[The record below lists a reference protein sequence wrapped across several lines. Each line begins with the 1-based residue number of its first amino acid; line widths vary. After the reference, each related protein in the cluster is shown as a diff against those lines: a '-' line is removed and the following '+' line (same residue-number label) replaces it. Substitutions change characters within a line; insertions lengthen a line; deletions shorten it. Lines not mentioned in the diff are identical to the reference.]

1 MAAKLL
7 HTLTDDNPDLQ
18 KQIGCMT
25 GIFQLFDRQH
35 ILTGRRIGGH
45 SPKRL
50 PSGSSHFN
58 SGTFETESSNIYHRS
73 TATDKNSNKNV
84 NEKQRVSTESSRPS
98 FSSSSR
104 SSSFSSLDCNRA
116 AQPET
121 SSFDRIIFP
130 ETPSRGSAMNQ
141 SSASPQFGRQSLDL
155 RDVVKDSMYR
165 EARGF
170 SSKNT
175 TKEEV
180 ADYVMKHRDSPRP
193 PQLSKSID
201 GSYGVGISGKQNF
214 PADLKESLKVL
225 AKLREAPWY
234 FNEARDGSR
243 SSYDSKDGSLFS
255 IPKDAARFSCD
266 GRETNRF
273 SFESRD
279 SFKSTPRLKELPRL
293 SLDSR
298 EGSIRSF
305 NSDSK
310 SKFLLRSSQRDSA
323 NSSDR
328 IPSLQQTSGT
338 QTRPPSVVAKLMG
351 LETLPDSALAS
362 DSQMGL
368 IKTCSVED
376 PDPISSSSKSI
387 ERCRPIRISN
397 LSMKS
402 WKEPTSPQWKN
413 PDSVMKPISS
423 SRFPIEPAP
432 WRQLDRNR
440 GSQKPAFRH
449 LKTSAARSSNS
460 FPSVYSEI
468 EKRLKD
474 LQFTQSGK
482 DLRALKQI
490 LETMQTKGLLET
502 RREDHDSNFATQR
515 NHEPKYLSPGQNVRL
530 VNQRKLQ
537 SNRVTTSTT
546 RGANSSRIFESPI
559 VIMKPA
565 KLVEKSGIPA
575 SSVIPIDGLS
585 GLPKLRDGDFMGNR
599 KGSVNSQTAKDQI
612 PKTSRRDNAVNST
625 DKKIHNR
632 GLKSTQTLTRPQ
644 QLHKEN
650 TTSSLKSSGSVSPRL
665 QQKKLELEK
674 RSRPPTPPSDS
685 SKSRRQSNKQQPESG
700 SPGGNRRPKSS
711 NLQQSDDQLSEISS
725 ETKNLSYHEDDLSPQ
740 SDGLIVLDSKIDIEV
755 NSSDRSTEI
764 NGSQSPS
771 IKPAKFAVSSLVNKV
786 CAVDLIFSHNYSSQL
801 SNQFDVFVQES
812 TPRFSED
819 GSFAEISTVVLE
831 HPSPVSVL
839 DDTVYRDDA
848 PSPVKQITN
857 KLKDDE
863 TQNSSND
870 SSKEQWDPADYLLS
884 NSIGSGLMSEINRKK
899 LQNIE
904 HLVQKL
910 RRLNSSHDEAQTDYI
925 ASLCE
930 NTNPDHRYISE
941 IMLASG
947 ILLKDLSSSLT
958 TFQLHHSGHPIN
970 PELFLV
976 LEQTKASTSAM
987 EEFSTEKVIHS
998 KPDWEKF
1005 HRKLIFDAV
1014 NEILVGKLVLVGPS
1028 PEPWL
1033 KPIKLARKTLNAQKL
1048 LRELCSEIEQL
1059 QANKS
1064 ECSLEDEEDGLK
1076 RILWEDV
1083 MRRSERWTDFHGE
1096 ISASVLDVERLIFKD
1111 LVDEIVIGEAAGL
1124 RARLKKPSRQ
1134 LFVNL

>member
-7 HTLTDDNPDLQ
+7 HSLTDDNPDLQ

-25 GIFQLFDRQH
+25 GIFQFFDRSH
-35 ILTGRRIGGH
+35 ILAGRRIGGH

-50 PSGSSHFN
+50 PPGSSHFN

-104 SSSFSSLDCNRA
+104 SSSFSSLDCSRT

-130 ETPSRGSAMNQ
+130 ETPSRESAMNQ
-141 SSASPQFGRQSLDL
+141 SSASPQFRRQSLDI

-165 EARGF
+165 EARGL
-170 SSKNT
+170 SGKST

-180 ADYVMKHRDSPRP
+180 ADSVMKHRDSPRP
-193 PQLSKSID
+193 LQLSKSID
-201 GSYGVGISGKQNF
+201 GSYGVGISGKQNL
-214 PADLKESLKVL
+214 PADLKESLRVL
-225 AKLREAPWY
+225 AKLREAPLY
-234 FNEARDGSR
+234 SNEARDGSR

-255 IPKDAARFSCD
+255 IPKDAPRFSCD
-266 GRETNRF
+266 GRETNRL

-279 SFKSTPRLKELPRL
+279 TFKSTPKLKELPRL

-298 EGSIRSF
+298 EGSMQSF

-310 SKFLLRSSQRDSA
+310 SKFLLRNSQRDSG
-323 NSSDR
+323 NSNDR
-328 IPSLQQTSGT
+328 IPSVQQTSGT

-368 IKTCSVED
+368 IKICSVKD
-376 PDPISSSSKSI
+376 PDPFSSSLKST
-387 ERCRPIRISN
+387 EPCRPIRISN
-397 LSMKS
+397 SSRKS
-402 WKEPTSPQWKN
+402 WKEPTSPNWKN
-413 PDSVMKPISS
+413 PDLVMKPISS

-432 WRQLDRNR
+432 WRQLDGNR

-449 LKTSAARSSNS
+449 LKAPTARASNS

-474 LQFTQSGK
+474 LEFTQSGK
-482 DLRALKQI
+482 DLGALKQI
-490 LETMQTKGLLET
+490 LETMQAKGLLET
-502 RREDHDSNFATQR
+502 RREEQDSNFATQR
-515 NHEPKYLSPGQNVRL
+515 DHEPKYMTPDQTARL
-530 VNQRKLQ
+530 VNQRKPQ
-537 SNRVTTSTT
+537 SSRVTNSTT
-546 RGANSSRIFESPI
+546 RGANSSRNFESPI

-585 GLPKLRDGDFMGNR
+585 GLPKLRDGNLVDNR
-599 KGSVNSQTAKDQI
+599 KGSVNRRTAKDQI
-612 PKTSRRDNAVNST
+612 PKTSHRDNAVNST
-625 DKKIHNR
+625 EKKINNR
-632 GLKSTQTLTRPQ
+632 NLKSTRTLTRPQ
-644 QLHKEN
+644 QLPKEN

-700 SPGGNRRPKSS
+700 SPGGKRRPKSS
-711 NLQQSDDQLSEISS
+711 NLQKSDNQLSEISS
-725 ETKNLSYHEDDLSPQ
+725 ETRNLSYQEDDLSPQ
-740 SDGLIVLDSKIDIEV
+740 SDSHIILDSKIDIEV
-755 NSSDRSTEI
+755 TSSDRSAEI
-764 NGSQSPS
+764 NWSQRPS
-771 IKPAKFAVSSLVNKV
+771 MKSATLSVSSLIHKK
-786 CAVDLIFSHNYSSQL
+786 
-801 SNQFDVFVQES
+801 S
-812 TPRFSED
+812 TPRSNED
-819 GSFAEISTVVLE
+819 GSLAEIATVTPE

-839 DDTVYRDDA
+839 DDTLYRDDML
-848 PSPVKQITN
+848 SPVKQIPN
-857 KLKDDE
+857 NLKDDG
-863 TQNSSND
+863 TWKSNND
-870 SSKEQWDPADYLLS
+870 SSKEQWDSADYLLS
-884 NSIGSGLMSEINRKK
+884 NSTGSGLTSEINRKK

-910 RRLNSSHDEAQTDYI
+910 RQLNSSHDEAHTDYI
-925 ASLCE
+925 ASLCD
-930 NTNPDHRYISE
+930 NTKPDHRYISE
-941 IMLASG
+941 ILLASG
-947 ILLKDLSSSLT
+947 LLLRDLNSSLT
-958 TFQLHHSGHPIN
+958 TFQLHPSGLPVN

-976 LEQTKASTSAM
+976 LEQTKASTPLK

-998 KPDWEKF
+998 KPDKEKF

-1014 NEILVGKLVLVGPS
+1014 NEILVGKLALVGPS
-1028 PEPWL
+1028 LEPWL
-1033 KPIKLARKTLNAQKL
+1033 KPDKLARKTLSAQKL
-1048 LRELCSEIEQL
+1048 LRELCLEIEQL

-1064 ECSLEDEEDGLK
+1064 ECSLEDENDGMK
-1076 RILWEDV
+1076 SISWEDV
-1083 MRRSERWTDFHGE
+1083 MCRSESWTDFRGE
-1096 ISASVLDVERLIFKD
+1096 ISAAVLDVERLIFKD
-1111 LVDEIVIGEAAGL
+1111 LVDEIVIGVAAGL
-1124 RARLKKPSRQ
+1124 QARPGRRCRQ
-1134 LFVNL
+1134 LFVK